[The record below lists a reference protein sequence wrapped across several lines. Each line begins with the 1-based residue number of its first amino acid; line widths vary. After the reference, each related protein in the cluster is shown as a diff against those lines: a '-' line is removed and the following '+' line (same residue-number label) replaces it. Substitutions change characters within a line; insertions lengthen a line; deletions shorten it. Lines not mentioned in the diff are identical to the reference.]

1 MTRLMTFLHR
11 RPRSRRERLLLRL
24 QSVPD
29 GARKRWKGFRHH
41 RRRLAA
47 RARAEELFLQLGRKP
62 HPRADRPVERA
73 RHTRL
78 HLQHP
83 RR

>member
-1 MTRLMTFLHR
+1 MTRLVTFLHR
-11 RPRSRRERLLLRL
+11 KPRTRRERLLLQL
-24 QSVPD
+24 QSVRD
-29 GARKRWKGFRHH
+29 GARERWERLRHY
-41 RRRLAA
+41 RRRRADC
-47 RARAEELFLQLGRKP
+47 ARAEALFVQLGRKP
-62 HPRADRPVERA
+62 HPRADRLVERA